1 MIPLCTEFKDKVVII
16 TGGNKGIGGGCSEA
30 FTRAGAVVLA
40 AGRDRKSGEALARQL
55 TDTGPGTCEFYQC
68 DVSDH
73 YQIQNMISY
82 TAEKWGRIDCL
93 VNNAGYLPKR
103 SRLDEISMEDFE
115 QVLQT
120 NFLAMFA
127 GCKYALPHLRKTGGS
142 IINMG
147 SILGITG
154 QDGSSMYTATKGA
167 IAAFSKSLAMD
178 EAPNGVRVN
187 IILPGNITSDLG
199 KENRNPLDTDS
210 EEQAAKSALVQWIR
224 RPGTPLEIGWLALFL
239 ASSMASY
246 ITGAEVLA
254 TGGFELG
261 NGIRIDREN
270 LGNFRPSGK
279 LMS

>member
-30 FTRAGAVVLA
+30 FTRAGAVVVA
-40 AGRDRKSGEALARQL
+40 AARDQKSGKALAEKL
-55 TDTGPGTCEFYQC
+55 TAAGPGTCEFFPC

-73 YQIQNMISY
+73 QQIHDMISS
-82 TAEKWGRIDCL
+82 TVEKWGRIDCL
-93 VNNAGYLPKR
+93 INNAGYLPKR
-103 SRLDEISMEDFE
+103 TRLDEISMEDFRRIME
-115 QVLQT
+115 T

-127 GCKYALPHLRKTGGS
+127 GCKYALPHLRKTQGS

-147 SILGITG
+147 SVLGTTG

-199 KENRNPLDTDS
+199 KENKSPLYTDS
-210 EEQAAKSALVQWIR
+210 EDNAARSSMMQWIR

-246 ITGAEVLA
+246 ITGAEMLA
-254 TGGFELG
+254 SGGFELG
-261 NGIRIDREN
+261 NGVRLDRDT
-270 LGNFRPSGK
+270 LPSFRPSDMLK
-279 LMS
+279 T